1 MVYSGHVRDGVIVL
15 DVPVVLPD
23 GAAVSVELVD
33 AASGETQP
41 DESTLLQRLQSV
53 VGTARNLPEDAASNL
68 DAYLYGPPQS

>member
-1 MVYSGHVRDGVIVL
+1 M
-15 DVPVVLPD
+15 
-23 GAAVSVELVD
+23 SVELVD